1 MLEYIFNISHEK
13 YSVFILFRKRYEEW
27 FGYGKLNVFL
37 SNKCLTF
44 KFYNKCK

>member
-27 FGYGKLNVFL
+27 FG
-37 SNKCLTF
+37 
-44 KFYNKCK
+44 